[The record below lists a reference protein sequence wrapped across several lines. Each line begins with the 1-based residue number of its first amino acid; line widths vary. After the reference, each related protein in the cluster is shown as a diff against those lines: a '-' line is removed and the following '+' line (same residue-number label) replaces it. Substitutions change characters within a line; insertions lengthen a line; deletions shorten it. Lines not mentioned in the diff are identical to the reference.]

1 MSLFTVEVI
10 PHSEQRYNTPGD
22 WKVYPSGDIAV
33 FVSDLGNWKYHALM
47 GVHELCEA
55 LICREMGVTQEQV
68 DAFDMAFEV
77 GRTNG
82 LHGPHDEPGAH
93 PDAPY
98 RTAHFVAETIE
109 RVLAVAL
116 GVDWAQYGARVDAL
130 GMQP

>member
-10 PHSEQRYNTPGD
+10 PHKDQRYPTPGD
-22 WKVYPSGDIAV
+22 WKLYASGDVAV

-55 LICREMGVTQEQV
+55 LICLEMGVSQEQV
-68 DAFDMAFEV
+68 DEFDLAFEI
-77 GRTNG
+77 GRANG
-82 LHGPHDEPGAH
+82 LHSPDAEPGAH

-98 RTAHFVAETIE
+98 RAAHFIAETVE

-116 GVDWAQYGARVDAL
+116 GVDWAKYGQAVDAL
-130 GMQP
+130 GQP